1 MKGVKG
7 GAAPRRPSGLGIP
20 GEEGRAGELLGCL
33 GGVVNGNFSGVW
45 GIRGDTEGRSEGTVP
60 RDDRSRPLK
69 GRGALEGSFVLWK
82 KGRRRGRERMDWRGR
97 TVGRGYSRVGGQERG
112 TAPRLPAPWG
122 SGDVPA
128 TGATVTPAEITEWG
142 GWQAPPRRP
151 PAGPGEEAEPLPPP
165 CPVPAPLG
173 ASCAPLEEVGIGVFP
188 LQPCGLFGYG

>member
-1 MKGVKG
+1 MGLPPDGLQAWASRGRRGALGASGVF
-7 GAAPRRPSGLGIP
+7 
-20 GEEGRAGELLGCL
+20 

-45 GIRGDTEGRSEGTVP
+45 GIRGDTEGLSEGTVP

-82 KGRRRGRERMDWRGR
+82 KGRRRGRERMDWSGR
-97 TVGRGYSRVGGQERG
+97 TVGRGYSRVGGGQERG

-151 PAGPGEEAEPLPPP
+151 PAGPGVSRLSHFLRLA
-165 CPVPAPLG
+165 
-173 ASCAPLEEVGIGVFP
+173 
-188 LQPCGLFGYG
+188 LFLLL

>member
-151 PAGPGEEAEPLPPP
+151 PAGPGVSRLSHFLRLA
-165 CPVPAPLG
+165 
-173 ASCAPLEEVGIGVFP
+173 
-188 LQPCGLFGYG
+188 LFLLL

>member
-1 MKGVKG
+1 MGLPPDGLQAWASRGRRGALGASGVF
-7 GAAPRRPSGLGIP
+7 
-20 GEEGRAGELLGCL
+20 GR
-33 GGVVNGNFSGVW
+33 VVNGNFSGVR
-45 GIRGDTEGRSEGTVP
+45 GIRGDTESRCEGTVP

-142 GWQAPPRRP
+142 GGGLASASSPPLGGARRLP
-151 PAGPGEEAEPLPPP
+151 AEPLPPP